1 MIVSL
6 QRQLLAIAFLGLTTN
21 FMIRCFDP
29 MLPQISDQMKVDILT
44 AASLGTAFAMPFAL
58 VQPILGA
65 IADMYG
71 KMRLIAVCSV
81 FLVAAGIMGI
91 FAESFTMLVISRVIA
106 GIATGGVVPN
116 AMAMI
121 GDLVKVEL
129 RQVALARFLGAA
141 LTGNV
146 LGAVVA
152 GAVADHFNWR
162 VALAVLVILL
172 ATAVVTSLFVLRD
185 RIKDVGGGFDLGA
198 ARAGY
203 VAIFANP
210 NAKICFSAV
219 FVEGAL
225 IFGIFPY
232 VAPLF
237 TDNRLTEAGL
247 VIAGFPLGGVAYSLI
262 LPWLMT
268 RFTRPQMIVGGMC
281 VVASQLIFLS
291 FIPPW
296 PVQSLTFL
304 VLGVGFYQ
312 LHALIQLAVT
322 ELAPAARGTAMALH
336 SAFYFLGMGAGP
348 IFYGFG
354 FLKFGTTPTLALSA
368 VLLIL
373 LGLFCA
379 RYLQLGPGPKVRTGE
394 G

>member
-1 MIVSL
+1 ML
-6 QRQLLAIAFLGLTTN
+6 
-21 FMIRCFDP
+21 RCFDP
-29 MLPQISDQMKVDILT
+29 MLPQISSEMSVDILT

-58 VQPILGA
+58 VQPFLGV
-65 IADMYG
+65 IADMFG
-71 KMRLIAVCSV
+71 KARLIAVCSV
-81 FLVAAGIMGI
+81 ILLGAGIMGI

-106 GIATGGVVPN
+106 GIASGGVVPN
-116 AMAMI
+116 AMAII

-152 GAVADHFNWR
+152 GAVADQFNWR
-162 VALAVLVILL
+162 VALAVLVVLL
-172 ATAVVTSLFVLRD
+172 ATSVVTSLFVLRE
-185 RIKDVGGGFDLGA
+185 RIREPGIGFDLQA
-198 ARAGY
+198 VRDGY
-203 VAIFANP
+203 AAIFANP
-210 NAKICFSAV
+210 NAKICFGAV

-232 VAPLF
+232 IAPLF
-237 TDNRLTEAGL
+237 TDGRLTEAGL

-268 RFTRPQMIVGGMC
+268 RVTRPQMIIGGMF
-281 VVASQLIFLS
+281 VVATQLILLS
-291 FIPPW
+291 FVPPW
-296 PVQSLTFL
+296 PVQSLAFL
-304 VLGVGFYQ
+304 VLGIGFYQ

-322 ELAPAARGTAMALH
+322 ELAPTARGTAMALH
-336 SAFYFLGMGAGP
+336 SACYFLGMGAGP

-368 VLLIL
+368 VLIVL

-379 RYLQLGPGPKVRTGE
+379 RYLQLGPAPKAA
-394 G
+394 

>member
-1 MIVSL
+1 MSAPL
-6 QRQLLAIAFLGLTTN
+6 QRQLLAISFLGLTTN
-21 FMIRCFDP
+21 LMLRCFDP
-29 MLPQISDQMKVDILT
+29 MLPQISSEMQVDILT

-58 VQPILGA
+58 VQPFLGA
-65 IADMYG
+65 IADMFG
-71 KMRLIAVCSV
+71 KMRLIAVCSIVLLAAATMGV
-81 FLVAAGIMGI
+81 FAQ
-91 FAESFTMLVISRVIA
+91 SFTMLVVSRVIA
-106 GIATGGVVPN
+106 GVACGGIVPN

-129 RQVALARFLGAA
+129 RQVALARFLGSA
-141 LTGNV
+141 LMGNV
-146 LGAVVA
+146 LGAVIA

-162 VALAVLVILL
+162 VALAVLLTLL
-172 ATAVVTSLFVLRD
+172 LGSAVTSLFVLRD
-185 RIKDVGGGFDLGA
+185 RIRDGGHGFNLGA
-198 ARAGY
+198 AKDGY
-203 VAIFANP
+203 VAIFSNP
-210 NAKICFSAV
+210 NAKICFGAV

-268 RFTRPQMIVGGMC
+268 RLTRPQMIVGGMC
-281 VVASQLIFLS
+281 VVASQLLLLS
-291 FIPPW
+291 FVPPW
-296 PVQSLTFL
+296 PVQSLAFL
-304 VLGVGFYQ
+304 VLGIGFYQ

-354 FLKFGTTPTLALSA
+354 FLKFGSTPTLALSA
-368 VLLIL
+368 VLIVL

-379 RYLQLGPGPKVRTGE
+379 RYMRLGPGPKTA
-394 G
+394 